1 MDEWL
6 TLDDMAAEIGKSAR
20 TVYRWVEEGKLEV
33 KDEGGIKLFRLVE
46 EAGEIMPA
54 MSRKQ
59 LQAENEQLKAE
70 IDTLKE
76 TIKAKDRQLAAERE
90 RHDTLMLEGIGG
102 LKRQMEL
109 VLRALYQQPFWRKLF
124 KRKQLPPP
132 EDELDMEGEK

>member
-76 TIKAKDRQLAAERE
+76 TIKAKDRQLVSERE